1 MKCMLACVALIALP
15 LVAQDVAS
23 AKNRRELV
31 VQLVSDTSAARSNA
45 TLTDEQKKQLDDAL
59 EGLRKASARRRK
71 GERPNQEQTK
81 QSLKTILQLTQ
92 NDAFKAEDLKKV
104 QADLQAIREFKQKK
118 KAGKN
123 N

>member
-45 TLTDEQKKQLDDAL
+45 TLTDEQKKQLDYAL